1 MSHLDEDLEGY
12 FRLFFIMAEVDNFDI
27 DFRDY
32 LIFFKMMR
40 CIIIYKTK

>member
-27 DFRDY
+27 DFGGY
-32 LIFFKMMR
+32 LIFLKRVR
-40 CIIIYKTK
+40 CIIIYKTE